1 MTSRY
6 KTDPVFREKVLASS
20 RSRYLRLKAQK
31 LAQQS
36 NENSIESSSV
46 GSEPQVVNEPS
57 IDSASIEVID
67 TISVP
72 SQNDYESRINELEK
86 QITLLK
92 NNNYSLVKMMHDFF
106 GKMLIEQN
114 QTRDLTEA
122 VIDEILDSSENLSNE
137 SKKKYKKN
145 VNLIK
150 QQLGYNKPDYNFI
163 RDASSVIDL
172 VQKSDYTES
181 TKSNRLS
188 VLLHISK
195 ALSLSVSN
203 SYEESHNKMV
213 EMRDRERNKNRA
225 TEKDFDWSLLQEKY
239 TENKHLLQ
247 GDLKLVAALYIERAP
262 LRTEYCRNLMITDD
276 ESKYK
281 NVIIYDGKDLRMRLT
296 DFKNVK
302 KFPNNEYRY
311 IFQEGN
317 LKTLILEK
325 MREIGMDKPIFSVQ
339 SKAFRGRIKD
349 VLKIIMG
356 IDSGVYQLR
365 HSYETFIQQQP
376 GYFTM
381 SMEEREK
388 LHYDVLHSFGTAM
401 QYRRIKEDSTES
413 EED

>member
-57 IDSASIEVID
+57 VESVSTEVSE
-67 TISVP
+67 TTSVL

-92 NNNYSLVKMMHDFF
+92 NNNYNLVKVMHDFF

-137 SKKKYKKN
+137 SQKKYKKN

-163 RDASSVIDL
+163 RDASSVIDF

-195 ALSLSVSN
+195 SLSLSVSN
-203 SYEESHNKMV
+203 SYEEAHNKMV

-262 LRTEYCRNLMITDD
+262 LRT
-276 ESKYK
+276 
-281 NVIIYDGKDLRMRLT
+281 
-296 DFKNVK
+296 
-302 KFPNNEYRY
+302 
-311 IFQEGN
+311 
-317 LKTLILEK
+317 
-325 MREIGMDKPIFSVQ
+325 
-339 SKAFRGRIKD
+339 
-349 VLKIIMG
+349 
-356 IDSGVYQLR
+356 
-365 HSYETFIQQQP
+365 
-376 GYFTM
+376 
-381 SMEEREK
+381 
-388 LHYDVLHSFGTAM
+388 
-401 QYRRIKEDSTES
+401 
-413 EED
+413 